1 MIDIRGLYRPGIVRK
16 TIACHHTRLNGA
28 VTPSLVRQEM

>member
-1 MIDIRGLYRPGIVRK
+1 MSAARRRVIIRK

>member
-1 MIDIRGLYRPGIVRK
+1 LSRVIVRK
-16 TIACHHTRLNGA
+16 TIACHYTRLNGA

>member
-1 MIDIRGLYRPGIVRK
+1 MSAARLSHAIVRK
-16 TIACHHTRLNGA
+16 TIACHYTRLNGA